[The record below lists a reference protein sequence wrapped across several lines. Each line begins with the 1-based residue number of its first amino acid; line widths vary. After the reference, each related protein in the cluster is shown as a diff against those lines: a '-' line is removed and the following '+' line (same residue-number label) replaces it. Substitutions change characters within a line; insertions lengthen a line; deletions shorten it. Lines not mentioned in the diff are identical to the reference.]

1 MFVEHLRFP
10 FFFTP
15 SPKFDEKTVRKV
27 ISETSN
33 GTKKKKTA
41 KSKSKTT
48 SLADV
53 VQEVS
58 KVKRKN
64 KKILGEE
71 PRGRFHDYFLKTIEE
86 FELFIL
92 DLRNI
97 NSKHLLSAS
106 L

>member
-1 MFVEHLRFP
+1 ML

-48 SLADV
+48 SMADV